1 MRAGRSLL
9 FSMALLVLAL
19 LGAWRGSDRAAAASA
34 SAPSIALQPTTPCV
48 SQEVQA
54 GGAPQTVHHAGL
66 VIVFPE
72 GRNETRCVEF
82 SEDSISGTQL
92 LQESGLTIVFSSFG
106 GGLGAGVCRIDD
118 VGCSDPG
125 NCFCQCQG
133 ASCAFWSYFKL
144 DGSTWRYESVGPAT
158 RRLHDGDTDAWV
170 WGSGHAGPGDARAP
184 CPATPSAAVP
194 TPTPAPPSD
203 AQSSPAEDGAGGNSA
218 ATTSPPIGVATNTSQ
233 PASVEA
239 RPSQTPQPR
248 ATGGPNGETDVSSPG
263 RGDSGGGAPAGLIA
277 FGVSAGVL
285 GVVIGGIFLRRR
297 LGG

>member
-170 WGSGHAGPGDARAP
+170 WGSGHAGPGDARAA
-184 CPATPSAAVP
+184 CPATPTPAVP
-194 TPTPAPPSD
+194 TPSVFAASTPVSPSD
-203 AQSSPAEDGAGGNSA
+203 GPDVPTVRPAAVTEKTSVPTMTQSTSTPLPRGTPKASTQ
-218 ATTSPPIGVATNTSQ
+218 ATPFAHSTGLSTG
-233 PASVEA
+233 A
-239 RPSQTPQPR
+239 RP
-248 ATGGPNGETDVSSPG
+248 
-263 RGDSGGGAPAGLIA
+263 GGGAPAGLIA

-285 GVVIGGIFLRRR
+285 GAVIGGIFLRRR